1 MDSDDKGGPAS
12 EPSVEL
18 QRRASGAAQRAAD
31 LATAGFPSFD
41 ALQARTGKY
50 FARVEKK
57 LDAVPAERQQPPPPT
72 IAAPAAFQYALL
84 GESDEVAELRE
95 MFENLLAASMDRE
108 TASNAHPA
116 FVSMIS
122 QLTPDEA
129 RILKSIDQEEYAFV
143 EVLQHGDERVID
155 SWTWLGKGTRID
167 ETRFSEYF
175 ENLQRLGIISVSSGN
190 TRDIDGHNAI
200 VRAIEAKYPSRHT
213 FTKGSSIRVTPLGV
227 RFLDTCVR
235 GRPLAGAVGAT

>member
-1 MDSDDKGGPAS
+1 MDSDDKGGPGS

-95 MFENLLAASMDRE
+95 MFENLLAASVDRE
-108 TASNAHPA
+108 TASNAHPDQGHDRKSTGCGRGSA
-116 FVSMIS
+116 RVSTRRQVS
-122 QLTPDEA
+122 TQATT
-129 RILKSIDQEEYAFV
+129 IL
-143 EVLQHGDERVID
+143 H
-155 SWTWLGKGTRID
+155 
-167 ETRFSEYF
+167 
-175 ENLQRLGIISVSSGN
+175 
-190 TRDIDGHNAI
+190 
-200 VRAIEAKYPSRHT
+200 
-213 FTKGSSIRVTPLGV
+213 
-227 RFLDTCVR
+227 
-235 GRPLAGAVGAT
+235 RPAH